1 MGTRAELLRQLDDQ
15 KFSGIIVAAAG
26 GQIWINVST
35 STVAE
40 HTINNP
46 KFQLME
52 QGRVTRSL
60 GENCPTFES
69 SQNIC
74 RVKNATIYPINPLLK
89 PEDT

>member
-1 MGTRAELLRQLDDQ
+1 MGTKAELLRQLYNQ
-15 KFSGIIVAAAG
+15 KFSGIVVAAAG
-26 GQIWINVST
+26 GQIWINVIT
-35 STVAE
+35 STAAE

-52 QGRVTRSL
+52 QGRVTRSS

-74 RVKNATIYPINPLLK
+74 RAKKCHISPISPLLK